1 MSATATKTKFRSLG
15 DREQRLFMAKIS
27 DLILYND
34 SVFDEVSTIIEE
46 NESLIRSRFPD
57 MRNENIQKP
66 VFISREPA
74 KTSAE
79 FRKTLLE
86 LQATLKNLF

>member
-1 MSATATKTKFRSLG
+1 MSITKTKFRSLG

-34 SVFDEVSTIIEE
+34 SVFDDVAKIIAE
-46 NESLIRSRFPD
+46 NQNLIRARFPD
-57 MRNENIQKP
+57 LRDEIAQKP
-66 VFISREPA
+66 VFISKDPVR
-74 KTSAE
+74 TSAE
-79 FRKTLLE
+79 FRKTVLE

>member
-1 MSATATKTKFRSLG
+1 MLATATKTKFRSLG
-15 DREQRLFMAKIS
+15 DREQKLFMAKIS

-34 SVFDEVSTIIEE
+34 SVFDEVSVIIEE
-46 NESLIRSRFPD
+46 NQNLIRSRFPD
-57 MRNENIQKP
+57 MRDETTQKP
-66 VFISREPA
+66 VFISSDPA
-74 KTSAE
+74 RTSAE